1 MGVARLPGNGYKKL
15 GLIRENGKQE
25 GLFLQS
31 IRNLEVNSQI
41 ASGHYTNYAVIHGSM
56 PRERDR
62 MFSTIED
69 ALQMQKKISDLCM
82 WERSD
87 EMVRFGTRGSTLRK
101 GQFHVTL
108 ILSKN

>member
-1 MGVARLPGNGYKKL
+1 MVSRDPVVAPIGRSEASRKRIYKRL
-15 GLIRENGKQE
+15 GLFRENGKLK

-62 MFSTIED
+62 MFSTIVD
-69 ALQMQKKISDLCM
+69 ALQK
-82 WERSD
+82 EE
-87 EMVRFGTRGSTLRK
+87 EMFRPLYVGTK
-101 GQFHVTL
+101 
-108 ILSKN
+108 